1 MKRSIH
7 FVQAASPDSSTST
20 FMSANTYASKRKDD
34 NESSTFLSTDGYW
47 EEKARNLQNPFADQ
61 MSHDVREVGKGIHG
75 IEV

>member
-1 MKRSIH
+1 
-7 FVQAASPDSSTST
+7 
-20 FMSANTYASKRKDD
+20 MSANTYASKRKDD

-61 MSHDVREVGKGIHG
+61 MSHDVRDVGKGIHD

>member
-7 FVQAASPDSSTST
+7 SVQAAYPDSLTSM
-20 FMSANTYASKRKDD
+20 FMSANAYASKRKDD
-34 NESSTFLSTDGYW
+34 NESYTSLSTDGYW